1 MRVWLQSRYADRTK
15 LFYIKSRN
23 ELKQQFDAESIFF
36 KFDDDCSGTLT
47 LDELKDLFREY
58 DIRLNLKELQKILD
72 KLDKDG
78 GGTLDLQEFREW
90 NYNQEAK
97 DGFRSL
103 VHQMRADLIDS
114 SGNYVA

>member
-1 MRVWLQSRYADRTK
+1 MY
-15 LFYIKSRN
+15 YIKSKN

-47 LDELKDLFREY
+47 LDELKAIFNAYEIKIDL
-58 DIRLNLKELQKILD
+58 DALQKIID

-97 DGFRSL
+97 DGFRRIIQ
-103 VHQMRADLIDS
+103 QMRSDLVDA